1 MKGREILTKYSM
13 QCSNCRCR
21 KYYRHLLVFT
31 LLIPISASFAIN
43 DYNGTLLTTIITK
56 NHIYL
61 SSDGIAVDSRT
72 DEIISI
78 DLSKV
83 HKISDSVGV
92 LIGGIWIHDFDA
104 QIKESREFEELSD
117 VVSVANAVEQILKQA
132 WEKLKSKK
140 DRRMFVLIV
149 GYDKNKSPRLFY
161 IDSQQHFL
169 INERKLFQDSEIN
182 VELCIMPHKNSIPND
197 WKLLRDYI
205 KNERKINPNNI
216 HQCMI
221 NAFSSLAKD
230 YSKVDDHIG
239 GTIFYLILN
248 QPHNTKAF
256 FFNGN

>member
-1 MKGREILTKYSM
+1 M
-13 QCSNCRCR
+13 
-21 KYYRHLLVFT
+21 KYYIYLLIFT
-31 LLIPISASFAIN
+31 LLIPISASFVIN

-56 NHIYL
+56 DHIYL
-61 SSDGIAVDSRT
+61 FSDGIAVDSRT
-72 DEIISI
+72 DEIIST

-83 HKISDSVGV
+83 HKISDLVGV
-92 LIGGIWIHDFDA
+92 LTGGVYIDDLDA
-104 QIKESREFEELSD
+104 QIRKGRNFDELND
-117 VVSVANAVEQILKQA
+117 VVSVANVVEQILKQN

-140 DRRMFVLIV
+140 DRRIFVLIV
-149 GYDKNKSPRLFY
+149 GYDKSNSPRLFY

-169 INERKLFQDSEIN
+169 NNERELFQDSENN

-205 KNERKINPNNI
+205 ENERKINPNNI

-239 GTIFYLILN
+239 GKIFCEILN
-248 QPHNTKAF
+248 KPNKF
-256 FFNGN
+256 